1 MKLISSTKVLYI
13 KLGVAGAYE
22 EECINENKIMIDYKE
37 IDHNFCL
44 NGDWKQVG
52 KQIKELG
59 WGSANNHLR
68 QLKDFYE
75 SGEGVLWITFY
86 ANKLWW
92 CFAENKVYSYLDGK
106 KYKKVVEKWR
116 DTNIANEK
124 LLMGK
129 LSGKLLKTQGY
140 RGTICNVEDEKYV
153 INKINNQKNKD
164 VEMVEASLS
173 ELKSSLVN
181 LIKNLWWDDFEVLID
196 LIFHN
201 LGWKR
206 VGALGKT
213 QKIIDLELS
222 NPLTNE
228 TIIVQIKSK
237 SSQVEFDKYK
247 EELKNIEA
255 DRKYYIVNSSPEFKT
270 NSKDDTVKLYFNDD
284 VADLVIKSGLINWV
298 INKAT

>member
-1 MKLISSTKVLYI
+1 MKPISSTKVLYI

-22 EECINENKIMIDYKE
+22 EECIKENKIMIDYKE

-44 NGDWKQVG
+44 NGDWKQVE

-75 SGEGVLWITFY
+75 SGEDTLWITFY

-92 CFAENKVYSYLDGK
+92 CFAENKVYYLDGK
-106 KYKKVVEKWR
+106 KYKKVIEKWR
-116 DTNIANEK
+116 DVNIENEK
-124 LLMGK
+124 LLSGE

-140 RGTICNVEDEKYV
+140 RGTICNVEAEKYV

-164 VEMVEASLS
+164 VETVEANLV
-173 ELKSSLVN
+173 ELKSSLAN

-213 QKIIDLELS
+213 QKSIDLELN

-237 SSQVEFDKYK
+237 SSQVEFDKYR

-270 NSKDDTVKLYFNDD
+270 NLKDDTVKLYFNDD
-284 VADLVIKSGLINWV
+284 VADLVIISGLIDWV